1 MCQTGK
7 NRRVPQHVC
16 AVLMQQ
22 AMQEAKQ
29 ARRAFSWLN
38 TGLVNQHW
46 SAYYAARGYW
56 GRGHYNVA

>member
-1 MCQTGK
+1 
-7 NRRVPQHVC
+7 
-16 AVLMQQ
+16 MQQ

-46 SAYYAARGYW
+46 SAYYATRGYW
-56 GRGHYNVA
+56 GRGHYNVT